1 MRSSFSSTRDTA
13 SSIGFFIL
21 KGKNRESGGTA
32 TTRAQAVRGRVSWPD
47 RALRCSAAHLP
58 AGRRVPRG
66 KAAAEEGSER
76 AGEWLREKPG
86 DLLSRTAL

>member
-1 MRSSFSSTRDTA
+1 MFLVLSSPGAPELKSLKLEMRSSFSSTRDTA
-13 SSIGFFIL
+13 SSIGFFI
-21 KGKNRESGGTA
+21 
-32 TTRAQAVRGRVSWPD
+32 
-47 RALRCSAAHLP
+47 LP